1 MRTCQGRLIRY
12 LTPIRI
18 RVGHLVCR
26 SQKNT
31 DMPNIPH
38 FLKWMDSLWAEK
50 DAQAQ
55 ARRHRKRAARRAVM
69 TW

>member
-1 MRTCQGRLIRY
+1 MINVH
-12 LTPIRI
+12 PS
-18 RVGHLVCR
+18 VGELAWRQHDGGH
-26 SQKNT
+26 T

-38 FLKWMDSLWAEK
+38 FLKWMDRLWAEK